1 MHEDDD
7 ASSKASKVAPPLGDA
22 PPPPEISLGK
32 QEVPDPPHLE
42 ATPWA

>member
-1 MHEDDD
+1 MKMMVL
-7 ASSKASKVAPPLGDA
+7 AARQARWPLHSEM
-22 PPPPEISLGK
+22 PTLEISLGK